1 MALIV
6 QKYGGTSVANAERIK
21 AVAKRVV
28 KTRNEGNDVVVVVSA
43 PAGMTDDLLRRAS
56 EIGEDIRSR
65 ELDMLLG
72 TGEQVSIAL
81 LAMAIHQLNEEAIS
95 FTAAQIGLKTTEHHT
110 KAKILSIETDKIKE
124 KLKENHIVIVAGF
137 QGVNNNNDITTLGR
151 GGSDTTGVAL
161 GVALNADAVEI
172 YTDVDGIYTADP
184 RIVKNPKKLK
194 EISFD
199 EMLELASS
207 GAKVL
212 HSRSVELAYKN
223 DLPIHLRSSF
233 VDDLGTIVKREG
245 GKMENTIIRGISH
258 SNKESKITIEGVPDN
273 PGIAAHIFKELA
285 NNNINIDIVIQG
297 GGNDNLNSISFTVKE
312 DDFNSAKNI
321 TEKLAKELG
330 AKEIITNKNVAMVSV
345 VGVGIKSN
353 PGIAAKVFEALSEA
367 NVNIDMISSSEI
379 KISCIINQD
388 NLDTAVNALHKRFIE
403 ENN

>member
-6 QKYGGTSVANAERIK
+6 QKYGGTSVANAERVK
-21 AVAKRVV
+21 AVAERVV
-28 KTRNEGNDVVVVVSA
+28 KTKNEGNDVVVVVSA
-43 PAGMTDDLLRRAS
+43 PAGMTDDLLKRAN
-56 EIGEDIRSR
+56 EIGDNPRSR

-81 LAMAIHQLNEEAIS
+81 LAMAIHKLNEEAIS
-95 FTAAQIGLKTTEHHT
+95 YTAPQIGLKTTEHHT
-110 KAKILSIETDKIKE
+110 KAKILSIGTDKIKE

-137 QGVNNNNDITTLGR
+137 QGVNDNNDITTLGR

-161 GVALNADAVEI
+161 GVALNADTVEI

-184 RIVKNPKKLK
+184 RIVKNPKKLDV
-194 EISFD
+194 ISFD

-212 HSRSVELAYKN
+212 HSRSVELAFKN

-245 GKMENTIIRGISH
+245 GEMENTIIRGVSH

-285 NNNINIDIVIQG
+285 ENNVNIDIVIQG

-330 AKEIITNKNVAMVSV
+330 AKEVITNKNVAMVSV

-388 NLDTAVNALHKRFIE
+388 NLDVAVNALHKRFIE
-403 ENN
+403 EI

>member
-1 MALIV
+1 MGLIV
-6 QKYGGTSVANAERIK
+6 QKYGGTSVANAERVK
-21 AVAKRVV
+21 AVAERVI
-28 KTRNEGNDVVVVVSA
+28 KTKNEGNDVVVVVSA
-43 PAGMTDDLLRRAS
+43 PAGMTDDLIGRAKA
-56 EIGEDIRSR
+56 ITDAPRSR
-65 ELDMLLG
+65 EMDMLLG

-81 LAMAIHQLNEEAIS
+81 LAMAIHELGEEAIS
-95 FTAAQIGLKTTEHHT
+95 YTAGQVGIKTTEHHT
-110 KAKILSIETDKIKE
+110 KAKITSISTDKIKH
-124 KLKENHIVIVAGF
+124 KLETNHIVIVAGF
-137 QGVNNNNDITTLGR
+137 QGINASNDITTLGR

-161 GVALNADAVEI
+161 GVALNADSVEI

-184 RIVKNPKKLK
+184 RIVKNPKKLA

-223 DLPIHLRSSF
+223 NIPIHLRSSF
-233 VDDLGTIVKREG
+233 TDELGTIVKKEG
-245 GKMENTIIRGISH
+245 DKMENTIIRGVSH

-285 NNNINIDIVIQG
+285 ENNINIDIVIQG
-297 GGNDNLNSISFTVKE
+297 GGNDNLNSISFTVKQ
-312 DDFNSAKNI
+312 DDFVVAKNI

-330 AKEIITNKNVAMVSV
+330 AKEVVTNENIAMVSV

-379 KISCIINQD
+379 KISCIVNID
-388 NLDTAVNALHKRFIE
+388 NLETAVNALHKRFIE
-403 ENN
+403 EAN

>member
-6 QKYGGTSVANAERIK
+6 QKYGGTSVANAERVK

-56 EIGEDIRSR
+56 EIGEDIRIR